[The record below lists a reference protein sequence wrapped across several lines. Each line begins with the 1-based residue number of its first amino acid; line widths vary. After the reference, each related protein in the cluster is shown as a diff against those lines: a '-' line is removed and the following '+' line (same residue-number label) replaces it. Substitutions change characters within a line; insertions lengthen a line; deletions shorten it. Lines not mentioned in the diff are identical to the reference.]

1 MEHLNI
7 NIEPW
12 GTMEQIDF
20 SNNMAACAVGRNVR
34 THNYAAHGAVVLDL
48 NDGTE
53 LNFFHTEGPLQAVAI
68 SSNGKK
74 DSWNRGSC
82 CNS

>member
-1 MEHLNI
+1 
-7 NIEPW
+7 
-12 GTMEQIDF
+12 MEQIDF

-34 THNYAAHGAVVLDL
+34 THNYAAHGAVVL

-74 DSWNRGSC
+74 IAGIEAPAVTPEGKIIGAYRLHIWQR
-82 CNS
+82 

>member
-1 MEHLNI
+1 M
-7 NIEPW
+7 
-12 GTMEQIDF
+12 
-20 SNNMAACAVGRNVR
+20 
-34 THNYAAHGAVVLDL
+34 LDL

-74 DSWNRGSC
+74 IAGIEAPAVTPEGKIIGAYRLHIWQR
-82 CNS
+82 